1 MKFIRNN
8 FVALFTLLFLVYFV
22 GLIAVALGLSAFTE
36 PLLALVLFFL
46 GSAIAYFLSNVFF
59 PALRT
64 WRPWIIAGR
73 IAPFA
78 FMVWVLW
85 WYLY

>member
-8 FVALFTLLFLVYFV
+8 FAALFTLFFFVYFV
-22 GLIAVALGLSAFTE
+22 GLVTVALGPSAFID
-36 PLLALVLFFL
+36 PPLALGLFFL
-46 GSAIAYFLSNVFF
+46 GANIAYFLSNVFF
-59 PALRT
+59 PALQT

-78 FMVWVLW
+78 FIVWVLW
-85 WYLY
+85 SQL